1 MYGYR
6 TIGSRYVEF
15 VFCLMIRRPP
25 RSTRTDTLFPYTTL
39 FRSLRGELRVSH
51 QVQPD
56 RVPPGAVVVFA
67 CQHDEATA
75 AIEVAVAVIVV
86 SHAPAVHQAC
96 KLLRA
101 ACQGIQA
108 RGFKRVPA
116 FPECRCDGNLVDAPR
131 VSKALLQRAE
141 PTGLMAQLAHEIG
154 QFVARGDAGRAR
166 GIQHR
171 NFVPGRPRMLL
182 SFGRNPCVSSLEAL
196 VPFHR
201 ACIEIR
207 DRDDADLL
215 ACRPLFFPA
224 AVVPID
230 HLHVDALEIDR
241 KSTRLNSSP

>member
-1 MYGYR
+1 MH
-6 TIGSRYVEF
+6 
-15 VFCLMIRRPP
+15 CPAPRRAPGLPP
-25 RSTRTDTLFPYTTL
+25 GPARPR
-39 FRSLRGELRVSH
+39 
-51 QVQPD
+51 
-56 RVPPGAVVVFA
+56 PPGAVVVFA

-154 QFVARGDAGRAR
+154 QRSEEHTSEL
-166 GIQHR
+166 Q
-171 NFVPGRPRMLL
+171 
-182 SFGRNPCVSSLEAL
+182 SLM
-196 VPFHR
+196 R
-201 ACIEIR
+201 ISY
-207 DRDDADLL
+207 
-215 ACRPLFFPA
+215 
-224 AVVPID
+224 AVFC
-230 HLHVDALEIDR
+230 L
-241 KSTRLNSSP
+241 